1 MYPVAPVTR
10 IRGEAVKVAAFLFLP
25 LAKEKDMGGI
35 KNGVR
40 KFHLRT
46 FLEQIQKQSFRTP
59 N

>member
-10 IRGEAVKVAAFLFLP
+10 MRGEAVKVAAFLFLP
-25 LAKEKDMGGI
+25 LAKEKDMGD

-40 KFHLRT
+40 KFYLRT
-46 FLEQIQKQSFRTP
+46 FLEQIQKQSFWTP